1 MKIKFELIEDCTSIQ
16 EEEMNMFPWLQII
29 AEITWEEIVAGY
41 CRLKNGNS
49 WKVRGIIFDSS
60 LWRFGNVFFII
71 VNDSLG
77 TILWRLKLI

>member
-49 WKVRGIIFDSS
+49 WKVRGIMFDSS
-60 LWRFGNVFFII
+60 L
-71 VNDSLG
+71 
-77 TILWRLKLI
+77 